1 MLFLALRSASLKTKA
16 FSCAAL
22 CFFENQSFLALCS
35 ASLKTKAFFA
45 LCSASLK
52 AKALFALLSA
62 LSQSSFL
69 EERSFK
75 EFSLVCSSPAPHQ

>member
-35 ASLKTKAFFA
+35 ASLK
-45 LCSASLK
+45 

-62 LSQSSFL
+62 LSQSSF
-69 EERSFK
+69 F
-75 EFSLVCSSPAPHQ
+75 